1 MIVQF
6 SIRYLT
12 LACLTFSV
20 LSVSSISSIA
30 QISGLITDNKSGKP
44 LGGVEVFVNKTILH
58 TQSDEL
64 GQFRL
69 EEVPTGFH
77 EIVLY
82 RKGYALYQSSMKVQP
97 DRAYNLN
104 LSLIASKKKKGTRLT
119 EEEKVMLKD
128 KFSPASNA
136 SLLATLNT
144 NDFEATEEDGKR
156 ILTAKAPLIIENE
169 ITGYRIFF
177 YMMGLPLPDLSL
189 APVKYEL
196 LPSAGIQQNIDWEK
210 NRKKYFLGSPR
221 HWLMAMSADKLV
233 EEGYSIQ
240 DEKRNNIEAKSL
252 ISVSSLAGY
261 STLTIA
267 QPLTVIYKNDGTMET
282 SKVIADIPVDVNR
295 EGLLINSKAL
305 VVTGDMAKKLGD
317 ELPFDFQPIAGD
329 VEIVY
334 SQTIE
339 QFYEKVY
346 VHTDKPYYYPGEP
359 IWFKGYINYKEPAWR
374 DSLSKVM
381 YVELINPDKKI
392 TLTKILK
399 IDSGFFSN
407 DFILSDS
414 LKAGNYYLRAYTN
427 LNRNFGDSA
436 LFLKQIPILSIT
448 DKVDREQEN
457 MAESVSSFLTISHNK
472 EKYNTREKITLT
484 IQVKDKQGKPLASN
498 LSMTITDVVQVVPIT
513 EQETILNGFPFEKN
527 NTSKV
532 IDLKYP
538 VEYGVGFTGR
548 FKNDN
553 DKPEK
558 ATLTILQMKPR
569 TMMMATTD
577 EKGIFSLTGLDFY
590 DTATFSFKA
599 DKARDNP
606 YGKVELMPREVP
618 PMDFE
623 ESKHSISVQNTQSQQ
638 RIISEY
644 EVPKGVRLL
653 EGVEVKARRIE
664 EQYEKDYRVK
674 RPYGKPDYVLKEK
687 DINTGYGNLLFS
699 IQGKFPGLIVR
710 ETEIGWVV
718 YTQRGAGSSYA
729 NKKEVTVMINDV
741 PVGGSPAQIISSINP
756 QTVEAIEFTNRINV
770 LYGSSS
776 GFGVLSIYTKQG
788 ATEEDI
794 RVAPN
799 FQTINT
805 QGYFS
810 ARNYKFPD
818 YESKETDVTK
828 ADYRST
834 IYWNPEVVTDAKTG
848 TASIS
853 FFASDLQGKYRIVA
867 EGITQHGEPIRGVYF
882 LEVDNN

>member
-1 MIVQF
+1 
-6 SIRYLT
+6 
-12 LACLTFSV
+12 
-20 LSVSSISSIA
+20 
-30 QISGLITDNKSGKP
+30 
-44 LGGVEVFVNKTILH
+44 
-58 TQSDEL
+58 
-64 GQFRL
+64 
-69 EEVPTGFH
+69 
-77 EIVLY
+77 
-82 RKGYALYQSSMKVQP
+82 
-97 DRAYNLN
+97 
-104 LSLIASKKKKGTRLT
+104 
-119 EEEKVMLKD
+119 
-128 KFSPASNA
+128 
-136 SLLATLNT
+136 
-144 NDFEATEEDGKR
+144 
-156 ILTAKAPLIIENE
+156 
-169 ITGYRIFF
+169 
-177 YMMGLPLPDLSL
+177 
-189 APVKYEL
+189 
-196 LPSAGIQQNIDWEK
+196 
-210 NRKKYFLGSPR
+210 
-221 HWLMAMSADKLV
+221 
-233 EEGYSIQ
+233 
-240 DEKRNNIEAKSL
+240 
-252 ISVSSLAGY
+252 
-261 STLTIA
+261 
-267 QPLTVIYKNDGTMET
+267 
-282 SKVIADIPVDVNR
+282 
-295 EGLLINSKAL
+295 
-305 VVTGDMAKKLGD
+305 
-317 ELPFDFQPIAGD
+317 
-329 VEIVY
+329 
-334 SQTIE
+334 
-339 QFYEKVY
+339 
-346 VHTDKPYYYPGEP
+346 
-359 IWFKGYINYKEPAWR
+359 
-374 DSLSKVM
+374 
-381 YVELINPDKKI
+381 
-392 TLTKILK
+392 
-399 IDSGFFSN
+399 
-407 DFILSDS
+407 
-414 LKAGNYYLRAYTN
+414 
-427 LNRNFGDSA
+427 
-436 LFLKQIPILSIT
+436 
-448 DKVDREQEN
+448 
-457 MAESVSSFLTISHNK
+457 
-472 EKYNTREKITLT
+472 
-484 IQVKDKQGKPLASN
+484 
-498 LSMTITDVVQVVPIT
+498 
-513 EQETILNGFPFEKN
+513 
-527 NTSKV
+527 
-532 IDLKYP
+532 
-538 VEYGVGFTGR
+538 
-548 FKNDN
+548 
-553 DKPEK
+553 
-558 ATLTILQMKPR
+558 
-569 TMMMATTD
+569 MMMATTD